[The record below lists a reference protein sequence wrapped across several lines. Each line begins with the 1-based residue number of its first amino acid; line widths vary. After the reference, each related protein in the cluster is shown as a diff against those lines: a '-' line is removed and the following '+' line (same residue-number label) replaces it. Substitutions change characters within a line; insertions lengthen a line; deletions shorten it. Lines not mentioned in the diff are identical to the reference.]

1 MKRIIFLSAAF
12 FAITVNAQNYLIS
25 FAGAGGSVIG
35 TVKVENMNTGIS
47 TTLNGTDI
55 LHLSGTTAIND
66 SEISGK
72 KPLVIYPNPVTENAT
87 ILVSPPKAGDATLS
101 ITDLTGKVLTRYQGH
116 LGMDQSEF
124 LLSGLKSGYY
134 VVSLRGADYQ
144 CSGKILS
151 NGTKE
156 GELSIDLIREI
167 QTTSV
172 KEGKTGNKGIQATV
186 DMAYS
191 AGQRLKFTAISGNNS
206 TVITNI
212 PLSDKTISFIFFA
225 CTDADNYNYP
235 VVEIGTQVW
244 MAENLKT
251 GKYRNGDLIGTTNPS
266 TLDVSG
272 ESSPKYQW
280 AYSGNESNV
289 ALYGRLY
296 TWYAVTDVRN
306 VCPAGWHVPA
316 AEEFTT
322 LTNFLGSAAGSKLK
336 EAGTVHWRSPN
347 TGTNESGFTALPGGR
362 RDTGGGFLDLF
373 HGLANWWSTNESGPS
388 YPDYGSACLRVDYD
402 LSYVLREVYHKT
414 LGCSVRCVKD

>member
-1 MKRIIFLSAAF
+1 MKRIIYLLSAF

-25 FAGAGGSVIG
+25 FAGSGGSVIG
-35 TVKVENMNTGIS
+35 TVKVENMKTGIS

-66 SEISGK
+66 SEISDK

-87 ILVSPPKAGDATLS
+87 ILVSPPEAGDATIS

-151 NGTKE
+151 NGTNE
-156 GELSIDLIREI
+156 GELSIDLIRENQI
-167 QTTSV
+167 TAV
-172 KEGKTGNKGIQATV
+172 KAGKIGNKGIQATV

-191 AGQRLKFTAISGNNS
+191 AGQRLKFTAVSGNNS
-206 TVITNI
+206 TVITDI
-212 PLSDKTISFIFFA
+212 PSSDRTISFSFFA

-244 MAENLKT
+244 MSENLKT
-251 GKYRNGDLIGTTNPS
+251 SKYRNGNLIATTNPS

-280 AYSGNESNV
+280 ANAGNESNV

-306 VCPAGWHVPA
+306 VCPAGWHVPS
-316 AEEFTT
+316 AEEFTA
-322 LTNFLGSAAGSKLK
+322 LTNYLGSAAGSKLK

-347 TGTNESGFTALPGGR
+347 TGTNESGFTALPAGR
-362 RDTGGGFLDLF
+362 RDTGGGFLDLL
-373 HGLANWWSTNESGPS
+373 HGLANWWSTDEYGPL

-402 LSYVLREVYHKT
+402 LSYVLREGYHKT